1 MRSNKL
7 SRYPEFLGYCRKLH
21 TIKLS
26 GNNIG
31 VLPFTI
37 RNCASTL
44 RILDLEQ
51 CGLRTLPATMPELAL
66 TKLNLHMNL
75 FPRRAPQANEIYK
88 VRYFPATPRFP
99 TLQEACVKSIRR
111 HAVLVPQDFHPGLT
125 RYIES
130 VQRCK
135 SCLRLVMESSSMFF
149 YPASIRAFASECVGF
164 EGMITLTGFV
174 CSDKC
179 YKAVCQGKKV
189 VPAGLFFAACAS
201 SR

>member
-7 SRYPEFLGYCRKLH
+7 SSYPEFLGWCRKVH

-26 GNNIG
+26 GNKIG
-31 VLPFTI
+31 VLPSTI
-37 RNCASTL
+37 RNCAPTL
-44 RILDLEQ
+44 RVLDLEQ
-51 CGLRTLPATMPELAL
+51 CGLRTLPASMPELAL
-66 TKLNLHMNL
+66 TKLNLHGNL
-75 FPRRAPQANEIYK
+75 FPRRAPQPNEIYK

-99 TLQEACVKSIRR
+99 TLQEACVKSICR
-111 HAVLVPQDFHPGLT
+111 HAVVVPRDFHPGLA
-125 RYIES
+125 RYIGS

-135 SCLRLVMESSSMFF
+135 GCLRLVMESSSMLF
-149 YPASIRAFASECVGF
+149 YPASYRGFASECVGF

-189 VPAGLFFAACAS
+189 VPAKLFFASCAS
-201 SR
+201 SS